1 MNIGVDIMVKIII
14 YIRPTRSI
22 HNLTQE
28 AYTTW
33 FKKHTQLGS
42 RSIHNLVQEAYTT
55 WFKHLYTIGYHI
67 NISLVIVIVDANTQK
82 LNILQ
87 INSMLQES

>member
-1 MNIGVDIMVKIII
+1 LV
-14 YIRPTRSI
+14 
-22 HNLTQE
+22 QE
-28 AYTTW
+28 ACTTW

-55 WFKHLYTIGYHI
+55 WFKHLYTIEYHI

>member
-1 MNIGVDIMVKIII
+1 VNIGVDIMVKIII

-33 FKKHTQLGS
+33 FMKHTQLGS

-55 WFKHLYTIGYHI
+55 WFKKH
-67 NISLVIVIVDANTQK
+67 TQ
-82 LNILQ
+82 LG
-87 INSMLQES
+87 S